1 MQELEGTAN
10 EFLPDAQLAPAA
22 ATRRPGGGRKP
33 LTQKDPTLVADLLAL
48 VEPTTRGDPESPL
61 RWSCKSLRVLAEELQ
76 ERGHVVSHV
85 VVGQLLKAEGFSLQ
99 GNAKV
104 IEGNQSPDRNA
115 QFEHINATVSAA
127 LARGQPVISVDT
139 KKKELVGQF
148 KNGGKEW
155 RPTGEPVQVKVHDFV
170 DPELGRASPYGVYDI
185 GADQGW
191 VSVGTD
197 HDTPTFAAQT
207 IRRWW
212 YAMGQLRY
220 PKAGELTITADGGGS
235 NGHRVRLWKL
245 ELSRF
250 AQEAGLN
257 IRVCH
262 FPPGTSKWNKIEHR
276 MFSFITM
283 NWRAQPLV
291 SHEVIVSLIAGTR
304 TKSGLKVHAELDRN
318 AYPKGVVVTD
328 AELAAVRI
336 EPDKFHGAAIQSVA
350 AKIGCSGEALRGW
363 VRQHERDAGKRAG
376 ATTAEKERIKAL
388 ERENRELRQ
397 ANEIL
402 RKASAYFAQA
412 ELDRRS
418 RR

>member
-1 MQELEGTAN
+1 MQSDTPIGQRWELMRDHLNERQRRALAAAEAKVIGRGGVSQVAAATGLARGTIMAGMEEFEGTDNA
-10 EFLPDAQLAPAA
+10 FLPGAQLAPPG
-22 ATRRPGGGRKP
+22 ATRRAGGGRKP
-33 LTQKDPTLVADLLAL
+33 VTQKDPTLVADLLEL

-61 RWSCKSLRVLAEELQ
+61 RWSCKSLRVLADELQ
-76 ERGHVVSHV
+76 KLGHIVSHV
-85 VVGQLLKAEGFSLQ
+85 VVGQLLKSEGFSLQ

-115 QFEHINATVSAA
+115 QFEHINATVNTAI
-127 LARGQPVISVDT
+127 ARGQPVISVDT

-155 RPTGEPVQVKVHDFV
+155 RPTGEPEQVKVHDFV

-185 GADQGW
+185 AANQGW

-197 HDTPTFAAQT
+197 HDTATFAVQT

-212 YAMGQLRY
+212 YAMGKLRY
-220 PKAGELTITADGGGS
+220 PKARELTITADGGGS

-245 ELSRF
+245 ELGRF
-250 AQEAGLN
+250 AQETGLS

-291 SHEVIVSLIAGTR
+291 SHEVIVNLIAGT
-304 TKSGLKVHAELDRN
+304 TTTTGLTVRAELDTSS
-318 AYPKGVVVTD
+318 YPKGVVVTD
-328 AELAAVRI
+328 ADLATVRI
-336 EPDKFHGAAIQSVA
+336 ERDQFHGDWNYLLHP
-350 AKIGCSGEALRGW
+350 E
-363 VRQHERDAGKRAG
+363 
-376 ATTAEKERIKAL
+376 
-388 ERENRELRQ
+388 
-397 ANEIL
+397 
-402 RKASAYFAQA
+402 
-412 ELDRRS
+412 
-418 RR
+418 